1 MPQRVADVIDTPQLE
16 QRTPAWHAAR
26 KECYITGSMVDTLL
40 NNNPLRTYYHE
51 VNLLAGVSEEM
62 SEANFPQWKSP
73 TLPRVTWPKSN
84 NMIYIVLDVEHSGG
98 IGPSQNVIQLASL
111 ALDGT
116 GKPIGQFNEFVHTSR
131 PIFDKGKDG
140 KPVHGITKE
149 KLDELGAKP
158 FAQVGKS
165 WHDWLNVMI
174 SDVGTT
180 TVVLVAKKGF
190 GCDFVQI
197 AKELVRNNMT
207 LPAGCTYL
215 CIDPDNIIIKSK
227 HFDEKDSSIDR
238 ALWGSFTP
246 GGKLSKTQ
254 KSITTYILKTRD
266 RFRADFDR
274 HGDDVFEAVCGSAHD
289 ALADVK
295 ALQIMLTDATTVWND
310 RGKDYALEWCHFMKH
325 ATAFVK
331 YEKDWVI
338 PTTVDPEDPA
348 IKHGNKYEDEAREK
362 YIRKEFTS
370 KGVDCLYI
378 EIGFVKHPD
387 PRYRYMGASPDGLLL
402 FKDRAPILI
411 EIKCPY
417 KVYESHGKL
426 EHSNLNNYHGQT
438 QLQVHVMG
446 VDECH
451 FVQYN
456 PGTGEVGT
464 EELISD
470 VVCSEGDFMEKTI
483 WPKFKAD
490 VDDRKTRLLVSSESK
505 KCAPPKSKAR
515 KAREEDVVPSDDE
528 EGVMIHPPKCTKRK
542 VIEESDDDDP

>member
-1 MPQRVADVIDTPQLE
+1 MYRTGGKGLCLSNHQKDVEKRSDTLKKEGWWTGTPQTIDVIDTPQLQ

-26 KECYITGSMVDTLL
+26 KDCLITGSMVDTLL

-62 SEANFPQWKSP
+62 SEANFPQWKSS

-84 NMIYIVLDVEHSGG
+84 NMIYIALDVEHSGG

-131 PIFDKGKDG
+131 LIFDKGKDG
-140 KPVHGITKE
+140 KPVHGITNE

-180 TVVLVAKKGF
+180 TVVLVAKRGF
-190 GCDFVQI
+190 GSDFVQI

-215 CIDPDNIIIKSK
+215 CIDPENIISKSK

-246 GGKLSKTQ
+246 TGRLEKTQ

-266 RFRADFDR
+266 RFRADFDQ

-295 ALQIMLTDATTVWND
+295 ALQIMLTDAMTVWND
-310 RGKDYALEWCHFMKH
+310 RGKDYALEWCHFMNH

-331 YEKDWVI
+331 YENDWVI

-348 IKHGNKYEDEAREK
+348 INHGKNYEDEAREK
-362 YIRKEFTS
+362 YIQEKFTS
-370 KGVDCLYI
+370 KGIDCLYI

-387 PRYRYMGASPDGLLL
+387 PHYRYMGASPDALLL
-402 FKDRAPILI
+402 FKDRAPILL

-417 KVYESHGKL
+417 RVYESRGKL
-426 EHSNLNNYHGQT
+426 ERSNMNKYRGQI
-438 QLQVHVMG
+438 QLQMHVMG

-456 PGTGEVGT
+456 PGTGE
-464 EELISD
+464 LISD
-470 VVCSEGDFMEKTI
+470 VVFIDPDFMKNPI
-483 WPKFKAD
+483 FPQFVAD
-490 VDDRKTRLLVSSESK
+490 VQARKTRSLV
-505 KCAPPKSKAR
+505 PLPKSK
-515 KAREEDVVPSDDE
+515 
-528 EGVMIHPPKCTKRK
+528 KRK
-542 VIEESDDDDP
+542 LIT